1 MAPRLRFVFV
11 LCLLLAGLLPGLAA
25 PSTAVAATVPAGFS
39 DSLVASLGAPTALAF
54 TPDGRLLVTT
64 QGGQLYVIQGDQPP
78 TPAAPDLPARVC
90 SNSERGLLGVAV
102 DLSFGVGNNRFIY
115 LYYTV
120 NKSGTCVNRVS
131 RFTLS
136 DTNNLSG
143 ETWLIDNIPSP
154 AGNHN
159 GGDLHFGQDG
169 YLYVSVGDGGTGGGA
184 ARLLNTLSG
193 KILRITR
200 DGAIPLGNPYQGV
213 RCNQTGGA
221 ASGQQCQEIYAF
233 GLRNPFRIA
242 FDPNTTSTRFFIN
255 DVGQSAYEEIDLGQV
270 GADYGWN
277 LREGFCAY
285 PSTTDCGPPPA
296 GLTNPLYAYGRDA
309 GCGSITGGAFVP
321 NGTWPAPY
329 AGNYVFA
336 DFNCGKLFLLTPNG
350 AGGYAA
356 GEFASG
362 AGNPVHL
369 AFGPYG
375 ATQALYYTA
384 YAGGGQVRRI
394 MLTSSTPAPP
404 APPPPPPPAPPPP
417 GLPPPPLPPPAPPPP
432 APPPAPPVQ
441 PPTFCDVTPATP
453 SYEAIVELAARG
465 VIRGYENGCFGPN
478 DTTLRAQMAALIAR
492 AMGWEAESW
501 PNPFPDQGYVD
512 ADLWR
517 DVGTLNH
524 YGVALGYPDGRYR
537 PTTNVLRVQTI
548 SFIARAMVAQ
558 GRWVQQ
564 PDDPSVYPDVPAGS
578 GHRADLATYATYVG
592 LVPGTSSATQGW
604 GDWDQPATR
613 GWFAEALWQ
622 ALR

>member
-1 MAPRLRFVFV
+1 MAPRLRLTFA
-11 LCLLLAGLLPGLAA
+11 LCLLLAGLLPGLAS
-25 PSTAVAATVPAGFS
+25 PSPAVAATVPAGFS
-39 DSLVASLGAPTALAF
+39 DGLVAGLAAPTALAF

-64 QGGQLYVIQGDQPP
+64 QGGQLYVVQGDQPP
-78 TPAAPDLPARVC
+78 TPAAPDLPTRIC

-102 DLSFGVGNNRFIY
+102 DAAFTSNRFIY
-115 LYYTV
+115 LYYTLKV
-120 NKSGTCVNRVS
+120 GGACSGSSDDVNRVS
-131 RFTLS
+131 RFI
-136 DTNNLSG
+136 LSG
-143 ETWLIDNIPSP
+143 NILDLGSEAVLIDNIPSP

-169 YLYVSVGDGGTGGGA
+169 YLYVSVGDGGTGGST
-184 ARLLNTLSG
+184 ARPLNTLLG

-200 DGAIPLGNPYQGV
+200 DGAIPPSNPYQGPNWPKSV
-213 RCNQTGGA
+213 RCNGTGGA
-221 ASGQQCQEIYAF
+221 AADQQCQEVFAS

-242 FDPNTTSTRFFIN
+242 FDPNATGTRFFIN
-255 DVGQSAYEEIDLGQV
+255 DVGQSTYEEIDLGQA

-277 LREGFCAY
+277 ICEGPTCSSPL
-285 PSTTDCGPPPA
+285 PSATA
-296 GLTNPLYAYGRDA
+296 PLYYYGRDA

-329 AGNYVFA
+329 AGTYLFG
-336 DFNCGKLFLLTPNG
+336 DFVCGKIFQLTPTSS
-350 AGGYAA
+350 GYART
-356 GEFASG
+356 EFATG
-362 AGNPVHL
+362 LGNYSVVHL
-369 AFGPYG
+369 TFSPYG
-375 ATQALYYTA
+375 TTQALYYTT
-384 YAGGGQVRRI
+384 YASGGQVRRI
-394 MLTSSTPAPP
+394 VLTSPTP

-417 GLPPPPLPPPAPPPP
+417 GPPPPPPPQPPPP
-432 APPPAPPVQ
+432 PPPAPPVQ

-453 SYEAIVELAARG
+453 YYEAIVALAARG

-524 YGVALGYPDGRYR
+524 YGVARGYPDGRYR
-537 PTTNVLRVQTI
+537 PTANVLRVQTI

-564 PDDPSVYPDVPAGS
+564 PDNPSLYPNVPAGS